1 MPIYEI
7 SFLLILLFF
16 LFAMG
21 MPIAFVL
28 TAIGVVGILFQSG
41 VPGLYQFAWQFW
53 EKGGNFLF
61 TCIPLFIYMAVIL
74 EKGNVGNYI
83 YDVAAK
89 WLRRLPGGLGI
100 STIAAAAIFSALSGT
115 SVATAATIGLVA
127 YPEMT
132 TRGYPKKIVLGALS
146 AGGGLGMLIPP
157 SVPLIIY
164 GAITGESIGKLFIA
178 GIIPGIIL
186 ALLYCLLIVIRALR
200 GDINVV
206 EPPSSWRERFESVQR
221 AFWGLIIIPVIIGG
235 MYKGWFT
242 PTEAGA
248 IGVALALIAS
258 GLIYRTLKM
267 KDMIPTLMKALT
279 PSVMIYA
286 ILLGASLFNYMITLY
301 GIPAVVTD
309 WVINLGLP
317 PLATI
322 FMLNF
327 LFLILGC
334 FVDAVTLMLITL
346 PLAYP
351 VVTALGYSGI
361 WFGIV
366 LMVNFNMAVE
376 TPPVGLNLYVLKGIS
391 KDITLSDI
399 IRGVTP
405 FYICEIVGLILMILF
420 PVLSLWLVRY
430 MG

>member
-1 MPIYEI
+1 MPVYEI

-28 TAIGVVGILFQSG
+28 TAVGVVGILFQSG

-53 EKGGNFLF
+53 EKGGNFLY
-61 TCIPLFIYMAVIL
+61 TCIPLFIYMAIIL
-74 EKGNVGNYI
+74 EKGTVGNYI

-132 TRGYPKKIVLGALS
+132 ARGYPKKITMGALS

-164 GAITGESIGKLFIA
+164 GAITGESIGKLFMA
-178 GIIPGIIL
+178 GIIPGVLL
-186 ALLYCLLIVIRALR
+186 ALLYCLLVIIRALR
-200 GDINVV
+200 GDIKVV
-206 EPPSSWRERFESVQR
+206 EPRSSWHEKFESVKR
-221 AFWGLIIIPVIIGG
+221 AFWGLAIIPVIIGG
-235 MYKGWFT
+235 MYVGWFT
-242 PTEAGA
+242 PTEAA
-248 IGVALALIAS
+248 AVGVALALIVS
-258 GLIYRTLKM
+258 GLIYRTLKIR
-267 KDMIPTLMKALT
+267 DMIPTLMEALT

-309 WVINLGLP
+309 WVINLGLH

-351 VVTALGYSGI
+351 VVTSLGFSGI

-399 IRGVTP
+399 IKGVTP
-405 FYICEIVGLILMILF
+405 FYFCEIAGLVLTILF
-420 PVLSLWLVRY
+420 PALSLWLIGF

>member
-1 MPIYEI
+1 MPVYEI

-28 TAIGVVGILFQSG
+28 TAVGVVGILFQSG

-53 EKGGNFLF
+53 EKGGNFLY
-61 TCIPLFIYMAVIL
+61 TCIPLFIYMAIIL

-132 TRGYPKKIVLGALS
+132 ARGYPKKITMGALS

-164 GAITGESIGKLFIA
+164 GAITGESIGKLFMA
-178 GIIPGIIL
+178 GIIPGVLL
-186 ALLYCLLIVIRALR
+186 ALLYCLLVIIRALR
-200 GDINVV
+200 GDIKVV
-206 EPPSSWRERFESVQR
+206 EPRSSWRERFESVKR
-221 AFWGLIIIPVIIGG
+221 AFWGLAIIPVIIGG
-235 MYKGWFT
+235 MYVGWFT
-242 PTEAGA
+242 PTEAA
-248 IGVALALIAS
+248 AVGVALALIVS
-258 GLIYRTLKM
+258 GLIYRTLKIR
-267 KDMIPTLMKALT
+267 DMIPTLMEALT

-309 WVINLGLP
+309 WVINLGLH

-351 VVTALGYSGI
+351 VVTSLGFSGI

-399 IRGVTP
+399 IKGVTP
-405 FYICEIVGLILMILF
+405 FYFCEIAGLVLTILF
-420 PVLSLWLVRY
+420 PALSLWLIGF

>member
-1 MPIYEI
+1 MPVYEI

-53 EKGGNFLF
+53 EKGGNFLY
-61 TCIPLFIYMAVIL
+61 TCIPLFIYMAIIL

-132 TRGYPKKIVLGALS
+132 ARGYPKKITMGALS

-164 GAITGESIGKLFIA
+164 GAITGESIGKLFMA
-178 GIIPGIIL
+178 GIIPGVLL
-186 ALLYCLLIVIRALR
+186 ALLYCLLIITRALR
-200 GDINVV
+200 GDIKVV
-206 EPPSSWRERFESVQR
+206 EPRSSWRERFESVKR
-221 AFWGLIIIPVIIGG
+221 AFWGLAIIPVIIGG
-235 MYKGWFT
+235 MYVGWFT
-242 PTEAGA
+242 PTEAA
-248 IGVALALIAS
+248 AVGVALALIVS
-258 GLIYRTLKM
+258 GLIYRTLKIR
-267 KDMIPTLMKALT
+267 DMIPTLMEALT

-301 GIPAVVTD
+301 GIPAMVTD
-309 WVINLGLP
+309 WVINLGLH

-351 VVTALGYSGI
+351 VVTSLGFSGI

-405 FYICEIVGLILMILF
+405 FYLCEIVGLILTILF

>member
-1 MPIYEI
+1 MPVYEI

-28 TAIGVVGILFQSG
+28 TAVGVVGILFQSG

-53 EKGGNFLF
+53 EKGGNFLY
-61 TCIPLFIYMAVIL
+61 TCIPLFIYMAIIL

-132 TRGYPKKIVLGALS
+132 TRGYPKKITMGALS

-164 GAITGESIGKLFIA
+164 GAITGESIGKLFMA
-178 GIIPGIIL
+178 GIIPGVLL
-186 ALLYCLLIVIRALR
+186 ALLYCLLIITRALR
-200 GDINVV
+200 GDIKVV
-206 EPPSSWRERFESVQR
+206 EPRSSWRERFESVKR
-221 AFWGLIIIPVIIGG
+221 AFWGLAIIPVIIGG
-235 MYKGWFT
+235 MYVGWFT
-242 PTEAGA
+242 PTEAA
-248 IGVALALIAS
+248 AVGVALALIVS
-258 GLIYRTLKM
+258 GLIYRTLKIR
-267 KDMIPTLMKALT
+267 DMIPTLMEALT

-301 GIPAVVTD
+301 GIPAMVTD
-309 WVINLGLP
+309 WVINLGLH

-351 VVTALGYSGI
+351 VVTSLGFSGI

-405 FYICEIVGLILMILF
+405 FYLCEIVGLILTILF

>member
-1 MPIYEI
+1 MPVYEI

-28 TAIGVVGILFQSG
+28 TAVGVVGILFQSG

-53 EKGGNFLF
+53 EKGGNFLY
-61 TCIPLFIYMAVIL
+61 TCIPLFIYMAIIL

-132 TRGYPKKIVLGALS
+132 ARGYPKKITMGALS

-164 GAITGESIGKLFIA
+164 GAITGESIGKLFMA
-178 GIIPGIIL
+178 GIIPGVLL
-186 ALLYCLLIVIRALR
+186 ALLYCLLIITRALR
-200 GDINVV
+200 GDIKVV
-206 EPPSSWRERFESVQR
+206 EPRSSWRERFESVKR
-221 AFWGLIIIPVIIGG
+221 AFWGLAIIPVIIGG
-235 MYKGWFT
+235 MYVGWFT
-242 PTEAGA
+242 PTEAA
-248 IGVALALIAS
+248 AVGVALALIVS
-258 GLIYRTLKM
+258 GLIYRTLKIR
-267 KDMIPTLMKALT
+267 DMIPTLMEALT

-309 WVINLGLP
+309 WVINLGLH

-351 VVTALGYSGI
+351 VVTSLGFSGI

-405 FYICEIVGLILMILF
+405 FYLCEIVGLILTILF

>member
-1 MPIYEI
+1 MPVYEI
-7 SFLLILLFF
+7 SSLLILLFF

-28 TAIGVVGILFQSG
+28 TAVGVVGILFQSG

-53 EKGGNFLF
+53 EKGGNFLY
-61 TCIPLFIYMAVIL
+61 TCIPLFIYMAIIL

-132 TRGYPKKIVLGALS
+132 ARGYPKKITMGALS

-164 GAITGESIGKLFIA
+164 GAITGESIGKLFMA
-178 GIIPGIIL
+178 GIIPGVLL
-186 ALLYCLLIVIRALR
+186 ALLYCLLIITRALR
-200 GDINVV
+200 GDIKVV
-206 EPPSSWRERFESVQR
+206 EPRSSWRERFESVKR
-221 AFWGLIIIPVIIGG
+221 AFWGLAIIPVIIGG
-235 MYKGWFT
+235 MYVGWFT
-242 PTEAGA
+242 PTEAA
-248 IGVALALIAS
+248 AVGVALALIVS
-258 GLIYRTLKM
+258 GLIYRTLKIR
-267 KDMIPTLMKALT
+267 DMIPTLMEALT

-301 GIPAVVTD
+301 GIPAMVTD
-309 WVINLGLP
+309 WVINLGLH

-351 VVTALGYSGI
+351 VVTSLGFSGI

-405 FYICEIVGLILMILF
+405 FYLCEIVGLILTILF

>member
-1 MPIYEI
+1 MPVYEI

-28 TAIGVVGILFQSG
+28 TAVGVVGILFQSG

-53 EKGGNFLF
+53 EKGGNFLY
-61 TCIPLFIYMAVIL
+61 TCIPLFIYMAIIL

-132 TRGYPKKIVLGALS
+132 ARGYPKKITMGALS

-164 GAITGESIGKLFIA
+164 GAITGESIGKLFMA
-178 GIIPGIIL
+178 GIIPGVLL
-186 ALLYCLLIVIRALR
+186 ALLYCLLIITRALR
-200 GDINVV
+200 GDIKVV
-206 EPPSSWRERFESVQR
+206 EPRSSWRERFESVKR
-221 AFWGLIIIPVIIGG
+221 AFWGLAIIPVIIGG
-235 MYKGWFT
+235 MYVGWFT
-242 PTEAGA
+242 PTEAA
-248 IGVALALIAS
+248 AVGVALALIVS
-258 GLIYRTLKM
+258 GLIYRTLKIR
-267 KDMIPTLMKALT
+267 DMIPTLMEALT

-309 WVINLGLP
+309 WVINLGLH

-351 VVTALGYSGI
+351 VVTSLGFSGI

-391 KDITLSDI
+391 KDISLSDI

-405 FYICEIVGLILMILF
+405 FYLCEIVGLILTILF

>member
-1 MPIYEI
+1 MPVNEI
-7 SFLLILLFF
+7 SFLLILMFF
-16 LFAMG
+16 LFALG

-28 TAIGVVGILFQSG
+28 TAIGVVGILFQCG
-41 VPGLYQFAWQFW
+41 VPGLYQFAWQSW

-83 YDVAAK
+83 FDVAAK

-127 YPEMT
+127 YPEMIK
-132 TRGYPKKIVLGALS
+132 RGYPKRIVLGALS

-157 SVPLIIY
+157 SIPLIIY
-164 GAITGESIGKLFIA
+164 GAITGESIGKLFTA

-206 EPPSSWRERFESVQR
+206 EPPSTWRERFESIQR
-221 AFWGLIIIPVIIGG
+221 AFWGLIIIPVVIGG

-248 IGVALALIAS
+248 VGVALALIVS
-258 GLIYRTLKM
+258 GLIYRTLKIR
-267 KDMIPTLMKALT
+267 DMIPTLMEAVT
-279 PSVMIYA
+279 SSVMIYA

-317 PLATI
+317 PLGTI

-334 FVDAVTLMLITL
+334 FVDAITLMLITL
-346 PLAYP
+346 PLVYP

-405 FYICEIVGLILMILF
+405 FYLCEIVGLILTILF
-420 PVLSLWLVRY
+420 PALSLWLVKY

>member
-1 MPIYEI
+1 MPVYEI

-28 TAIGVVGILFQSG
+28 TAVGVVGILFQSG

-53 EKGGNFLF
+53 EKGGNFLY
-61 TCIPLFIYMAVIL
+61 TCIPLFIYMAIIL

-132 TRGYPKKIVLGALS
+132 ARGYPKKITMGALS

-164 GAITGESIGKLFIA
+164 GAITGESIGKLFMA
-178 GIIPGIIL
+178 GIIPGVLL
-186 ALLYCLLIVIRALR
+186 ALLYCLLIITRALR
-200 GDINVV
+200 GDIKVV
-206 EPPSSWRERFESVQR
+206 EPRSSWRERFESVKR
-221 AFWGLIIIPVIIGG
+221 AFWGLAIIPVIIGG
-235 MYKGWFT
+235 MYVGWFT
-242 PTEAGA
+242 PTEAA
-248 IGVALALIAS
+248 AVGVALALIVS
-258 GLIYRTLKM
+258 GLIYRTLKIR
-267 KDMIPTLMKALT
+267 DMIPTLMEALT

-301 GIPAVVTD
+301 GIPAMVTD
-309 WVINLGLP
+309 WVINLGLH

-351 VVTALGYSGI
+351 VVTSLGFSGI

-405 FYICEIVGLILMILF
+405 FYLCEIVGLILTILF

>member
-1 MPIYEI
+1 MPVYEI

-53 EKGGNFLF
+53 EKGGNFLY
-61 TCIPLFIYMAVIL
+61 TCIPLFIYMAIIL

-132 TRGYPKKIVLGALS
+132 ARGYPKKITMGALS

-164 GAITGESIGKLFIA
+164 GAITGESIGKLFMA
-178 GIIPGIIL
+178 GIIPGVLL
-186 ALLYCLLIVIRALR
+186 ALLYCLLIITRALR
-200 GDINVV
+200 GDIKVV
-206 EPPSSWRERFESVQR
+206 EPRSSWRERFESVKR
-221 AFWGLIIIPVIIGG
+221 AFWGLAIIPVIIGG
-235 MYKGWFT
+235 MYVGWFT
-242 PTEAGA
+242 PTEAA
-248 IGVALALIAS
+248 AVGVALALIVS
-258 GLIYRTLKM
+258 GLIYRTLKIR
-267 KDMIPTLMKALT
+267 DMIPTLMEALT

-309 WVINLGLP
+309 WVINLGLH

-351 VVTALGYSGI
+351 VVTSLGFSGI

-405 FYICEIVGLILMILF
+405 FYLCEIVGLILTILF

>member
-1 MPIYEI
+1 
-7 SFLLILLFF
+7 
-16 LFAMG
+16 
-21 MPIAFVL
+21 
-28 TAIGVVGILFQSG
+28 
-41 VPGLYQFAWQFW
+41 
-53 EKGGNFLF
+53 
-61 TCIPLFIYMAVIL
+61 
-74 EKGNVGNYI
+74 
-83 YDVAAK
+83 
-89 WLRRLPGGLGI
+89 
-100 STIAAAAIFSALSGT
+100 

-132 TRGYPKKIVLGALS
+132 ARGYPKKITMGALS

-164 GAITGESIGKLFIA
+164 GAITGESIGKLFMA
-178 GIIPGIIL
+178 GIIPGVLL
-186 ALLYCLLIVIRALR
+186 ALLYCLLIITRALR
-200 GDINVV
+200 GDIKVV
-206 EPPSSWRERFESVQR
+206 EPRSSWRERFESVKR
-221 AFWGLIIIPVIIGG
+221 AFWGLAIIPVIIGG
-235 MYKGWFT
+235 MYVGWFT
-242 PTEAGA
+242 PTEAA
-248 IGVALALIAS
+248 AVGVALALIVS
-258 GLIYRTLKM
+258 GLIYRTLKIR
-267 KDMIPTLMKALT
+267 DMIPTLMEALT

-301 GIPAVVTD
+301 GIPAMVTD
-309 WVINLGLP
+309 WVINLGLH

-351 VVTALGYSGI
+351 VVTSLGFSGI

-405 FYICEIVGLILMILF
+405 FYLCEIVGLILTILF